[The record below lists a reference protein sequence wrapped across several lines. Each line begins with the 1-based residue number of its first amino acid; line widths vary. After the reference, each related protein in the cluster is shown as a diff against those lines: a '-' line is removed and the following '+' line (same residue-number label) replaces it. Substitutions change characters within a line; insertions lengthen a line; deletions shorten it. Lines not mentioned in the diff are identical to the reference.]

1 MTGREQHSGLT
12 QPREVACQWL
22 LCCKRRLEHFQ
33 FLRGLPRGKLSMKMK
48 IYLVG
53 CKAKVRQG
61 LGIKRREGIIK
72 TQAEDSPASGTSS
85 QHISPTKVPPAD
97 TR

>member
-1 MTGREQHSGLT
+1 
-12 QPREVACQWL
+12 
-22 LCCKRRLEHFQ
+22 
-33 FLRGLPRGKLSMKMK
+33 MKMK

-53 CKAKVRQG
+53 CKAKVRLG

>member
-1 MTGREQHSGLT
+1 MR
-12 QPREVACQWL
+12 
-22 LCCKRRLEHFQ
+22 
-33 FLRGLPRGKLSMKMK
+33 MK

-53 CKAKVRQG
+53 CKAKVRLG

-72 TQAEDSPASGTSS
+72 TQAEDSPASGTSN
-85 QHISPTKVPPAD
+85 QHISPTKVPPTD